1 MDHSR
6 SLVCAKLFQISKNA
20 MQVRIGIDRRGSR
33 NTLRLFRIS
42 YVKYSTGA
50 NITIRTIYR
59 ALRKPDSTVAQ
70 RAFLD
75 CRCNDNTQNGT
86 TCFSA
91 RQRYFASPSTLFST
105 IFSLAREKMVPPEAQ
120 LQRRCK
126 NGTSGA
132 SGKEV
137 RACGAPG
144 GQGRPPLQVCANRQK
159 RPAHSVRG

>member
-1 MDHSR
+1 M
-6 SLVCAKLFQISKNA
+6 
-20 MQVRIGIDRRGSR
+20 RIGIDRRGSR
-33 NTLRLFRIS
+33 NTLRCCRADRDVRPYTKSEMSRIS

-120 LQRRCK
+120 LQCRCK
-126 NGTSGA
+126 NGTAVQSQKYSAPAVRYCALWAQISFSGSA
-132 SGKEV
+132 SAQGCAR
-137 RACGAPG
+137 RA
-144 GQGRPPLQVCANRQK
+144 R
-159 RPAHSVRG
+159 